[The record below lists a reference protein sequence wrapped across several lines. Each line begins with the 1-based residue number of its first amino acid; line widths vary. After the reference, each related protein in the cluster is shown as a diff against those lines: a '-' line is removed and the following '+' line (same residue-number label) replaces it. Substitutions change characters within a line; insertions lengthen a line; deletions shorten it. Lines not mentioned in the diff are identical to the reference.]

1 MFRHGISSS
10 LSLFVACA
18 LGVAGPHAGAQ
29 EWPSKPVRLVV
40 PFAPGGGADV
50 TARLLTP
57 LLTNNLKQQ
66 VIVDNRGGGGGV
78 IGAAA
83 VTTAPADGYTVFYG
97 TPGPLV
103 TNQFLMKRL
112 PYDPEKDFAPVTL
125 LFRSPYALVV
135 NPSVPARSVRELI
148 ALAKAQPGKISF
160 ATSGMGS
167 TGHLAV
173 ELFRS
178 MAGIELV
185 HVPYRGTGP
194 AVQDVIAGQVPMM
207 IDSTDILT
215 PQIKAGKLRALGV
228 TSAERQ
234 KALPGVPAIAETLPG
249 YEATVFNYIAVRAG
263 TPRPIIARLNEAF
276 HAALR
281 EPIVLERFAMAGKK
295 AEGTTP
301 EQLGAILKI
310 ERVKWREIIERA
322 GIQPE

>member
-1 MFRHGISSS
+1 
-10 LSLFVACA
+10 V
-18 LGVAGPHAGAQ
+18 HAQ
-29 EWPSKPVRLVV
+29 DWPTRPVRVVV

-57 LLTNNLKQQ
+57 LLSQALKQQ

-83 VTTAPADGYTVFYG
+83 VASAPPDGYTLLYG

-103 TNQFLMKRL
+103 TNPYLMKRL

-135 NPSVPARSVRELI
+135 HPTVPARSLKELI
-148 ALAKAQPGKISF
+148 ALAKAGPGKISF

-167 TGHLAV
+167 TGHLAA
-173 ELFRS
+173 ELFRA
-178 MAGIELV
+178 MAGIDIV

-194 AVQDVIAGQVPMM
+194 AVQDVMAGQVPMM
-207 IDSTDILT
+207 VDSTDILT
-215 PQIKAGKLRALGV
+215 PQINANRLRALGV

-234 KALPGVPAIAETLPG
+234 QILPGVPAIGETLPG
-249 YEATVFNYIAVRAG
+249 YEATVFNYIAVRSG
-263 TPRPIIARLNEAF
+263 TPRPVIARLNEAL

-281 EPIVLERFAMAGKK
+281 EPIVLERFAAAGKK
-295 AEGTTP
+295 AEPTTP
-301 EQLGAILKI
+301 EQLGEILKA
-310 ERVKWREIIERA
+310 ERVKWRRIIERA

>member
-1 MFRHGISSS
+1 MSHKPMA
-10 LSLFVACA
+10 VVA
-18 LGVAGPHAGAQ
+18 LGMVAFMTLFAVHVRAQ
-29 EWPSKPVRLVV
+29 EWPAKPVRMIV

-57 LLTNNLKQQ
+57 LLTQSLKQQ
-66 VIVDNRGGGGGV
+66 VIVDNRAGGGGV
-78 IGAAA
+78 IGAGVVA
-83 VTTAPADGYTVFYG
+83 TAPADGYTILYG

-103 TNQFLMKRL
+103 TNQFLMQRL

-148 ALAKAQPGKISF
+148 ALAEKHPGKLSY

-167 TGHLAV
+167 MGHLAV

-178 MAGIELV
+178 LAGMELV

-215 PQIKAGKLRALGV
+215 PQIHANKLRALGV
-228 TSAERQ
+228 TSAGRQ
-234 KALPGVPAIAETLPG
+234 KVLPGVPAIGETLPG

-263 TPRPIIARLNEAF
+263 TPRPIIVRLNEAI

-281 EPIVLERFAMAGKK
+281 EPIVLDRFAAAGKQ
-295 AEGTTP
+295 AEPTTP
-301 EQLGAILKI
+301 EALGEILKA
-310 ERVKWREIIERA
+310 ERTKWRAIIERA